1 VRPRLLT
8 TRGFRHCVF
17 PLTLMLLLIQP
28 TLAYATQRNVLGS
41 SRNPTW
47 KSYFYPGRMGRTC
60 QETLDSDGMTGTETL
75 RVSDVTTTPRGTQI
89 TIDEGS
95 DTQVDGKNIPTNAA
109 LHYTITRSGDLV
121 SSPSSELIG
130 GMAAQLVG
138 NTVLPSVRHLSS
150 GGVFSSTLHL
160 LVPLSESDL
169 SQLSGSLQP
178 GQTSLQIAIS
188 IREKGT
194 VVPTLTVPLGT
205 FHDVLEVT
213 SSLGQVEVTNAAK
226 GAGGAFASALY
237 PELKKELGNQTWYA
251 KNNGPVQFEL
261 SGLVAHL
268 TSCTG

>member
-1 VRPRLLT
+1 
-8 TRGFRHCVF
+8 
-17 PLTLMLLLIQP
+17 
-28 TLAYATQRNVLGS
+28 
-41 SRNPTW
+41 
-47 KSYFYPGRMGRTC
+47 
-60 QETLDSDGMTGTETL
+60 
-75 RVSDVTTTPRGTQI
+75 
-89 TIDEGS
+89 
-95 DTQVDGKNIPTNAA
+95 
-109 LHYTITRSGDLV
+109 
-121 SSPSSELIG
+121 
-130 GMAAQLVG
+130 MAAQLVG